1 MLQHIEIGRIL
12 KMKLNTR
19 ITKMLGIDLPIIGAP
34 MFLVSYPDL
43 VVAVSEAGGIG
54 CFPSLNYRSPEQL
67 KDGLQ
72 EIRSK
77 TKKPIGVNL
86 ILHKSH
92 NPNWSKQLQVVLD
105 AKVELLITSLGSPRT
120 VVNEAKS
127 VGAKVFCDVTTL
139 KHANIVAKAGADA
152 LIAVAQGAGG
162 HAGNISP
169 FSLYPYLKKETGL
182 PIVAAGAISS
192 GAQMLAAFSLDADAV
207 YVGTRLIAT
216 PEAQASEEYKKMLI
230 DSGPE
235 EIVYTEK
242 ISGIPANWLKKSVE
256 KAGDLSHSGQSQ
268 NLDQEY
274 KRWRDIWSAGHGVA
288 QIQGLIPA
296 REVVLGM
303 VKEYSDILNRLPR

>member
-1 MLQHIEIGRIL
+1 
-12 KMKLNTR
+12 MKLNTR

-274 KRWRDIWSAGHGVA
+274 KR
-288 QIQGLIPA
+288 
-296 REVVLGM
+296 
-303 VKEYSDILNRLPR
+303 

>member
-303 VKEYSDILNRLPR
+303 AKEYSDILNRLPR

>member
-169 FSLYPYLKKETGL
+169 FSLYPYLKKEQVYQL
-182 PIVAAGAISS
+182 SRRV
-192 GAQMLAAFSLDADAV
+192 QFLAVHRCWPLF
-207 YVGTRLIAT
+207 R
-216 PEAQASEEYKKMLI
+216 
-230 DSGPE
+230 
-235 EIVYTEK
+235 
-242 ISGIPANWLKKSVE
+242 
-256 KAGDLSHSGQSQ
+256 
-268 NLDQEY
+268 
-274 KRWRDIWSAGHGVA
+274 
-288 QIQGLIPA
+288 
-296 REVVLGM
+296 
-303 VKEYSDILNRLPR
+303 